1 MDWTWLTIVSSDAD
15 AALAVMLAAALGFAW
30 WQLRR
35 WRTEREE
42 LRALKERPVYEHRFE
57 CKPMLNRMQRE
68 REILFIRHR
77 APVGS
82 GEARAR
88 RVAAAREKLLEQD
101 LLHEES

>member
-1 MDWTWLTIVSSDAD
+1 V
-15 AALAVMLAAALGFAW
+15 LGVVW
-30 WQLRR
+30 WQIRR
-35 WRTEREE
+35 SRIERREW
-42 LRALKERPVYEHRFE
+42 LASQERSVFEHRFE

-68 REILFIRHR
+68 REILFTRHR

-88 RVAAAREKLLEQD
+88 RVAAAREKLREQD